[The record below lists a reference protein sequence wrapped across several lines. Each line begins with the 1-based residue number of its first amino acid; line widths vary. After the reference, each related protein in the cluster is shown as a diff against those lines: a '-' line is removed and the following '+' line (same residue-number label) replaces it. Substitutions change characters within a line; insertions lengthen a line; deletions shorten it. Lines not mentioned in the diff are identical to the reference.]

1 MSQTMSM
8 VVGPLQAALEEAIK
22 AQQGLQ
28 LEVAQLTLKMEDLK
42 EEHSEYIKDV
52 HLYNNIPMQPHHNI
66 FILADT
72 ETELKL
78 SRYIHCPE
86 RWCWTVF

>member
-28 LEVAQLTLKMEDLK
+28 LEVAQLTLKIEDLK
-42 EEHSEYIKDV
+42 EEHSEHIKDV
-52 HLYNNIPMQPHHNI
+52 SL
-66 FILADT
+66 
-72 ETELKL
+72 
-78 SRYIHCPE
+78 
-86 RWCWTVF
+86 

>member
-28 LEVAQLTLKMEDLK
+28 LEVAQLTLKIEDLK
-42 EEHSEYIKDV
+42 EQHGEYIKDV
-52 HLYNNIPMQPHHNI
+52 SLMYAITCT
-66 FILADT
+66 L
-72 ETELKL
+72 L
-78 SRYIHCPE
+78 SECCTCMDLLPGAQG
-86 RWCWTVF
+86 TA

>member
-28 LEVAQLTLKMEDLK
+28 LEVAQLTLKIEDLK
-42 EEHSEYIKDV
+42 EEHSEHVKDV
-52 HLYNNIPMQPHHNI
+52 SYHGTSSEWDSLN
-66 FILADT
+66 
-72 ETELKL
+72 
-78 SRYIHCPE
+78 
-86 RWCWTVF
+86 

>member
-1 MSQTMSM
+1 MSM

-52 HLYNNIPMQPHHNI
+52 NLIIYPQPHHNI
-66 FILADT
+66 FILGYRESPTRGLWAMG
-72 ETELKL
+72 TELKL
-78 SRYIHCPE
+78 SRYIHCTE
-86 RWCWTVF
+86 S

>member
-1 MSQTMSM
+1 MKETMSM

-42 EEHSEYIKDV
+42 EEHTEHVRDV
-52 HLYNNIPMQPHHNI
+52 SSMP
-66 FILADT
+66 T
-72 ETELKL
+72 
-78 SRYIHCPE
+78 R
-86 RWCWTVF
+86 

>member
-28 LEVAQLTLKMEDLK
+28 LEVAQLTLKIEDLK
-42 EEHSEYIKDV
+42 EEHGEHIKDV
-52 HLYNNIPMQPHHNI
+52 SLNVYNCMYP
-66 FILADT
+66 T
-72 ETELKL
+72 E
-78 SRYIHCPE
+78 
-86 RWCWTVF
+86 